1 MKPTLLV
8 LAAGMGSRYGGL
20 KQLDPV
26 GPSGETIL
34 DYSVYDAIQAGFDKV
49 VFVIRHDFEEAFRE
63 RARNSFDGHI
73 RVEYAFQDLNDLPG
87 GRKAPADRVKPW
99 GTAHAVR
106 AARDVV
112 DAPFAMINADDFY
125 GRDSYVQLAKH
136 LSGLSASRTPKPVE
150 SICMAGYNLTQ
161 TLSEN
166 GSVARG
172 ICEVDPYGKL
182 ITVTE
187 HTKIARE
194 ADGIVYSTLP
204 DESKMRLNG
213 DEIVSMNFWGFTPA
227 LFTLMEEQFGA
238 WLDAHEGQPKAEWY
252 IPLVVNTLLEQKR
265 AAVDV
270 LKVSSRWFGVT
281 YREDKP
287 TTVAEIRKLIDAGL
301 YPDNL
306 WK

>member
-20 KQLDPV
+20 KQMDPV

-49 VFVIRHDFEEAFRE
+49 VFVIRHDFEEAFRKLAAE
-63 RARNSFDGHI
+63 KYQGRI
-73 RVEYAFQDLNDLPG
+73 KVEFAFQELTDLPG
-87 GRKAPADRVKPW
+87 GRTPPEGREKPF

-106 AARDVV
+106 AARNVI

-125 GRDSYVQLAKH
+125 GRDAYVKLAAF
-136 LSGLSASRTPKPVE
+136 LSEQSASREPKEVE
-150 SICMAGYNLTQ
+150 KICMAGYGLKM

-172 ICEVDPYGKL
+172 ICHVDGDGKL
-182 ITVTE
+182 VNVVE
-187 HTKIARE
+187 RTKIARE
-194 ADGIVYSTLP
+194 DDGEVYNTEADG
-204 DESKMRLNG
+204 SKTKLSEN
-213 DEIVSMNFWGFTPA
+213 DIASMNLWGFTPA
-227 LFTLMEEQFGA
+227 LFTLMEEQFTS
-238 WLDAHEGQPKAEWY
+238 WLDEHGNELKSEWY
-252 IPLVVNTLLEQKR
+252 IPLVVNTLLAEKK
-265 AAVDV
+265 ATVDV
-270 LKVSSRWFGVT
+270 INVNSRWFGVT
-281 YREDKP
+281 YREDRP
-287 TTVAEIRKLIDAGL
+287 QTVAEIRKLIDAGE

>member
-20 KQLDPV
+20 KQMDPV

-49 VFVIRHDFEEAFRE
+49 VFVIRHDFEEAFRKLADE
-63 RARNSFDGHI
+63 KYRGRIQVAF
-73 RVEYAFQDLNDLPG
+73 AFQDMADLPG
-87 GRKAPADRVKPW
+87 GRKPPADRVKPW

-106 AARDVV
+106 AARNIV

-125 GRDSYVQLAKH
+125 GRDPYIKLASF
-136 LSGLSASRTPKPVE
+136 LSGLSASRDPQPVE
-150 SICMAGYNLTQ
+150 KICMAGYNLTQ

-172 ICEVDPYGKL
+172 ICEVDADGKL
-182 ITVTE
+182 VTVVE
-187 HTKIARE
+187 RTKIARDE
-194 ADGIVYSTLP
+194 KGCFNAEPDGS
-204 DESKMRLNG
+204 RLELRG

-227 LFTLMEEQFGA
+227 LFTLMEEQFGE
-238 WLDAHEGQPKAEWY
+238 WLDAHAGEIKAEWY
-252 IPLVVNTLLEQKR
+252 IPLVVNTLLAQGK
-265 AAVDV
+265 ATVDV
-270 LKVSSRWFGVT
+270 LNVNARWFGVT
-281 YREDKP
+281 YREDRP
-287 TTVAEIRKLIDAGL
+287 STVAEIKRLVDAGI
-301 YPDNL
+301 YPANL